1 MAVDFAIIWSTA
13 TIQQAQFTPFL
24 QTSIT
29 AGFSL

>member
-13 TIQQAQFTPFL
+13 TIPQAQFTPFL
-24 QTSIT
+24 QTAAT